1 MKRRILVVSGADA
14 DRNHAQQAL
23 GGAGYETD
31 SVANG
36 QEAFEQL
43 MAFPYDLV
51 VTDACLDKLTCQAM
65 LAKARGLG
73 VKTPIL
79 LWSQATDPAVLE
91 AISKVTAVDYVD
103 KAAPIEALLDHA
115 KAILNGGS
123 HAAPATPEPVVENAS
138 KPTGGVLLIDDRAND
153 IQALRELLPQ
163 GLHFQAC
170 ANVKEGLAHAHQ
182 HKFDLV
188 LFSVDAMVTN
198 LAGLVA
204 QLHLLLPDA
213 FVLAVANPAHNE
225 DPQAA
230 AKALRGLDF
239 DEVLFKPFTAECA
252 NRFVGRYC
260 SSWDDLVV
268 VTDDLVEASP
278 RCSRKE
284 NYKDFVATLKARL
297 EQGVRSLIDACFDRA
312 IVDVSRVDS
321 LSPMDFGETLRRL
334 KSTATPF
341 GLSVR
346 FVATQG
352 MAATL
357 RKFETSF
364 GWERIEVFPSVAAAR
379 AAKA

>member
-1 MKRRILVVSGADA
+1 MTRRILVVCGADT
-14 DRNHAQQAL
+14 DRTKAQQVL

-51 VTDACLDKLTCQAM
+51 VTDSCLDKLNCQGM
-65 LAKARGLG
+65 LAKVRGLG

-79 LWSQATDPAVLE
+79 LWAQTPETAVLQ
-91 AISKVTAVDYVD
+91 AILKVTAVDYID
-103 KAAPIEALLDHA
+103 KAAPIEALLDRV
-115 KAILNGGS
+115 KATLNGGAQTPS
-123 HAAPATPEPVVENAS
+123 PNPEPVVENAS
-138 KPTGGVLLIDDRAND
+138 RQTGGVLLIDDRAND
-153 IQALRELLPQ
+153 VQALRELLPQ

-170 ANVKEGLAHAHQ
+170 ANIKEGLAHAHQ

-225 DPQAA
+225 DPQVAV
-230 AKALRGLDF
+230 KALRGLDF
-239 DEVLFKPFTAECA
+239 DEVLFKPFTAECVS
-252 NRFVGRYC
+252 RFVGRYC

-268 VTDDLVEASP
+268 VSDDLVEASA

-312 IVDVSRVDS
+312 IVDVSRVES
-321 LSPMDFGETLRRL
+321 LSPMDFAETLRRL
-334 KSTATPF
+334 KSTAAPF

-364 GWERIEVFPSVAAAR
+364 GWEHIEVFPSVTAAR